1 MVEEG
6 EGVGSKLPGGVPCK
20 QSAVPSMLCGVCM
33 SNPSREGEDESVVD
47 VGEEEEDEEQCGG
60 ELGRHWE
67 PWLGTA
73 D

>member
-20 QSAVPSMLCGVCM
+20 QSVDPIMLWGVCM
-33 SNPSREGEDESVVD
+33 SSPSSEGEEAVAD
-47 VGEEEEDEEQCGG
+47 VGDEEEEQCGG
-60 ELGRHWE
+60 DVGRHWE